1 MIASVKSAVLN
12 GIYGIPVTV
21 EVHVGRGLPGF
32 TVVGLPDAA
41 CRESRDR
48 GRAAVMSTQLTW
60 PIAKVTVNL
69 APGDQKK
76 TGSGLDLPIVIGVL
90 VASGTLD
97 PALIEGYGFV
107 GELGL
112 DGSLRCVKG
121 LLALAGAVQA
131 KQVVVPLGG
140 LEEARLA
147 LGERACGA
155 ENLKA
160 VVDRLQGVE
169 PWPKIQDPVM
179 DAFNGT
185 ATAKPDQVAKPV
197 PKSAESM
204 RSPSHPWTFKG
215 EQEGFL
221 LSNGLAPVDLADIR
235 GNELGKLA
243 AQVCAAGGHHLL
255 LVGPPGVGKTMLAS
269 SISGLLPDLSD
280 EDALLLTR
288 VYSAAGLLPREASLL
303 RRPPMRAPHH
313 GSSAVALVGGGTKA
327 LRPGEVSLAH
337 GGVLVLDELAE
348 FSAGVLDQ
356 LRQPLEEGV
365 IRVSRAHGSAVLPAR
380 VLLVGTSNP
389 CPCGEGMAQ
398 GGCRCSPVERSRYVR
413 KLSGPLL
420 DRFDLVIAM
429 HRPGP
434 KDADLGIG
442 SKKQASESSGEV
454 AKKVALVREISEQRG
469 FPSNACIPSGLLD
482 DLAPMDDRAASI
494 LARHVA
500 SGSSSMRSIVKLRR
514 VARTLA
520 DLEEI
525 ELGRE
530 VPLVGERH
538 LSTAIALRVGREVLS

>member
-12 GIYGIPVTV
+12 GISGIPVSV

-69 APGDQKK
+69 APGDLKK

-90 VASGTLD
+90 VANGTLD
-97 PALIEGYGFV
+97 PALVEGYGFV

-131 KQVVVPLGG
+131 ERVVVPRGG

-155 ENLKA
+155 ESLRA
-160 VVDRLQGVE
+160 VVDRLRGVE
-169 PWPKIQDPVM
+169 PWPRTEDPVT
-179 DAFNGT
+179 DAFD
-185 ATAKPDQVAKPV
+185 ATLGRGVLLGG
-197 PKSAESM
+197 SC
-204 RSPSHPWTFKG
+204 PSVSLGREFFEG
-215 EQEGFL
+215 EQEGL
-221 LSNGLAPVDLADIR
+221 LPSNGLAPVDLADLR

-243 AQVCAAGGHHLL
+243 AKVCAAGGHHLL

-303 RRPPMRAPHH
+303 RRPPVRAPHH

-348 FSAGVLDQ
+348 FSGGVLDQ

-398 GGCRCSPVERSRYVR
+398 GGCRCSPVERSRYAR

-420 DRFDLVIAM
+420 DRFDLFIAM
-429 HRPGP
+429 HRPRRE
-434 KDADLGIG
+434 DADLRIG
-442 SKKQASESSGEV
+442 SKKPAGESSGEV
-454 AKKVALVREISEQRG
+454 AKKVALAREISQARG

-520 DLEEI
+520 DLEAI
-525 ELGRE
+525 ELHHE
-530 VPLVGERH
+530 VPLVEERH
-538 LSTAIALRVGREVLS
+538 MSTAIALRAGREVLS